1 MKSIFSGLYCCSF
14 DTNQANLI
22 MKENEK
28 ELFSSIDYKRIQKK
42 SSHADLKILKSKIK
56 ETKKAKILDSLKV
69 GLNSDYSDFANLMKN
84 ISKIPK
90 PSEKL
95 RILLFNEGPDQ

>member
-1 MKSIFSGLYCCSF
+1 
-14 DTNQANLI
+14 

-28 ELFSSIDYKRIQKK
+28 ELFSSIDFKRIQKK